1 MIFTWSYYTNL
12 GHEPIKETLVT
23 KILQIGIGPLG
34 KKTVQYAIERG
45 FKIVGAV
52 DPAAHLVGQD
62 LGEVCGL
69 KHLGIKIEP
78 SVNTALKN
86 KKADIAVVTTVSSL
100 SKLVDVVTE
109 VAKNGLSIVS
119 TCEELSFPWKTQPA
133 LAKKIDKICKK
144 HNIALLGTGVNP
156 GYLMDYLP
164 TVLTAV
170 SKKVD
175 SIQVWRV
182 QNASTRRIPFQ
193 QKIGA
198 GLSLTEFKKMQ
209 KLGTLRHV
217 GLPESVD
224 FIASR
229 MGWKLTKKTESLKP
243 VIAQHEILTGY
254 KPISAGMACGVEQ
267 IGRGYIGKRE
277 VITLHFKAA
286 VGEEKSYDTIH
297 ISGEPQI
304 HSTIEGGINGDIATC
319 AITLNAI
326 HSVLLAKPGLMT
338 MSDIPAVAYSRP

>member
-1 MIFTWSYYTNL
+1 MI
-12 GHEPIKETLVT
+12 
-23 KILQIGIGPLG
+23 KILQVGLGPLG
-34 KKTVQYAIERG
+34 KKTVQFAIERG
-45 FKIVGAV
+45 FKIVAAV
-52 DPAAHLVGQD
+52 DNSPQMIGQD
-62 LGEVCGL
+62 LGEVCDL
-69 KHLGIKIEP
+69 KKLGVKITPNITE
-78 SVNTALKN
+78 ALKN

-100 SKLVDVVTE
+100 AKLEALVNE
-109 VAKNGLSIVS
+109 IARKQLSIVS
-119 TCEELSFPWKTQPA
+119 TCEELSFPWNTQSV

-144 HNIALLGTGVNP
+144 NKIALLGTGVNP

-198 GLSLTEFKKMQ
+198 GLTLAEFKK
-209 KLGTLRHV
+209 KEKEGTLRHV

-224 FIASR
+224 FIAAR

-243 VIAQHEILTGY
+243 VIAQKEIASGY
-254 KPISAGMACGVEQ
+254 KPIAMGMACGVEQ
-267 IGRGYIGKRE
+267 VGRGYIGNRE
-277 VITLHFKAA
+277 VITLNFRAA
-286 VGEEKSYDTIH
+286 VGEENSHDTIE
-297 ISGEPQI
+297 ISGDPMI
-304 HSTIEGGINGDIATC
+304 RSTIAGGINGDTATC

-326 HSVLLAKPGLMT
+326 HSVLLARQARTFGLVT
-338 MSDIPAVAYSRP
+338 MSDIAAVAYKAPGT